1 MTEILFTLFTVSF
14 LSATLLPGSSEVILV
29 GVLLSRGVEPW
40 LAVAVASLG
49 NTLGSCV
56 NWGIGRFFVH
66 FRNAKWFPIPAK
78 QFDKYQRW
86 YNKWGLWSLLAS
98 WVPIIGDPL
107 TVFAGIARTP
117 LWLFALIVFVAKMAR
132 YIIVAASVTYVF

>member
-1 MTEILFTLFTVSF
+1 M
-14 LSATLLPGSSEVILV
+14 PGSSEVVLV
-29 GVLLSRGVEPW
+29 GLLLAGQVDPA
-40 LAVAVASLG
+40 LAVGVASVG

-56 NWGIGRFFVH
+56 NWAIGRFFAH
-66 FRNAKWFPIPAK
+66 FRHAKWFPIPP
-78 QFDKYQRW
+78 DKFEQYQRW

-117 LWLFALIVFVAKMAR
+117 LWLFTTIVLIAKTVR
-132 YIIVAASVTYVF
+132 YIIVAAGVLYVF